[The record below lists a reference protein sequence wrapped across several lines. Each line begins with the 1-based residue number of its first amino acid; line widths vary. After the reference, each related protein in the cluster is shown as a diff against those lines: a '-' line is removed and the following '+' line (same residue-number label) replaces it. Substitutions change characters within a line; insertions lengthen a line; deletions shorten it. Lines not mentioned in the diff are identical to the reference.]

1 MMTSSRP
8 LRIALIAG
16 EASGDQ
22 LGADLIQALRQ
33 QQPGSEFAGVGGERM
48 QAAGMALWS
57 DYTPLAVMGLFEV
70 LRHLPRLLRF
80 RRQLVDRLK
89 AWQPD
94 ILIGIDAPDFNLGVE
109 KRLKQAGIATVHY
122 VSPSVWAWREK
133 RAQTIGDSAD
143 RVLCLFPMEPPVYAR
158 HGVDAR
164 FVGHPMAD
172 RFADRPDRLAA
183 RSQLDLPDRDTVLAV
198 LPGSRLGEIRR
209 LLPVFADVAAQ
220 LLPQRPDLHVV
231 IPAAN
236 SAGRLAIENILAAH
250 PTRPVIAAAVAQ
262 GRLRIVDGQADRVL
276 SAAHAVLLASGT
288 AALEAA
294 LAKCPMVV
302 AYRVAPLTY
311 TLVRMLGLVRI
322 QRYSL
327 PNVLHGETLVPEFI
341 QHDCRAENIVPALV
355 ELLDSASARDT
366 QRQGFRDIHQS
377 LRVPGGAATAAATAI
392 LDLLATRAH
401 PGSVLADHPG
411 R

>member
-1 MMTSSRP
+1 MTGARHP

-16 EASGDQ
+16 ETSGDQ
-22 LGADLIQALRQ
+22 LGGDLIQALRRQ
-33 QQPGSEFAGVGGERM
+33 HPDCEFAGVGGERM
-48 QAAGMALWS
+48 QAAGMDLWF
-57 DYTPLAVMGLFEV
+57 DYTPLAVMGVFEV

-80 RRQLVDRLK
+80 RRDLVERLE

-109 KRLKQAGIATVHY
+109 KRLKRAGVTTVHY

-133 RAQTIGDSAD
+133 RAQTIGESAD

-172 RFADRPDRLAA
+172 RFADRPDRGLARA
-183 RSQLDLPDRDTVLAV
+183 QLELSNRDTVLAV

-209 LLPVFADVAAQ
+209 LLPTFADVAAQ
-220 LLPQRPDLHVV
+220 LLLQRPDLRIV

-236 SAGRLAIENILAAH
+236 RTGRLAIEQILARH
-250 PTRPVIAAAVAQ
+250 PATATFAAAATQ

-276 SAAHAVLLASGT
+276 SAADAVLLASGT

-311 TLVRMLGLVRI
+311 TLVRLLGLVRI

-327 PNVLHGETLVPEFI
+327 PNVLHGDALVPEFI
-341 QHDCRAENIVPALV
+341 QHDCRADNIIPALR
-355 ELLDSASARDT
+355 ELLDSGSARDA
-366 QRQGFRDIHQS
+366 QLRGFHEIHES
-377 LRVPGGAATAAATAI
+377 LRVPGGAARSAANAI
-392 LDLLATRAH
+392 LDLPALRPPASAAIAG
-401 PGSVLADHPG
+401 PKG

>member
-1 MMTSSRP
+1 MTTGSGP

-16 EASGDQ
+16 ETSGDQ
-22 LGADLIQALRQ
+22 LGGEFIQALRRQ
-33 QQPGSEFAGVGGERM
+33 YPDSEFAGVGGRRM
-48 QAAGMALWS
+48 QAAGMELWS
-57 DYTPLAVMGLFEV
+57 DYAPLAVMGLFEV

-80 RRQLVDRLK
+80 RRRLVERLK
-89 AWQPD
+89 SWQPD

-109 KRLKQAGIATVHY
+109 KRLKRAGVATVHY

-133 RAQTIGDSAD
+133 RAQTIGESAD
-143 RVLCLFPMEPPVYAR
+143 RVLCLFPMEPPVYTR

-172 RFADRPDRLAA
+172 RFAGRPDRVAA
-183 RSQLDLPDRDTVLAV
+183 RSQLGLPDRDTILAL

-209 LLPVFADVAAQ
+209 LMPTFADVAAR
-220 LLPQRPDLHVV
+220 LLPQRPDLQVV

-236 SAGRLAIENILAAH
+236 HAARLAIEEILAQH
-250 PTRPVIAAAVAQ
+250 PADPIIGDAVRQ
-262 GRLRIVDGQADRVL
+262 GRLRVVDGQADRVL
-276 SAAHAVLLASGT
+276 GAADAVLLASGT

-294 LAKCPMVV
+294 LARCPMVV

-327 PNVLHGETLVPEFI
+327 PNVLHGDALVPEFI
-341 QHDCRAENIVPALV
+341 QHACRADVIVPALI
-355 ELLDSASARDT
+355 ELLDSIPARD
-366 QRQGFRDIHQS
+366 RQLDGFARIHRS
-377 LRVPGGAATAAATAI
+377 LRVSGGAAAAAAAAV
-392 LDLLATRAH
+392 LDLRGLHARPATVATDPASR
-401 PGSVLADHPG
+401 
-411 R
+411 